1 MHPNP
6 GRAPASRGKSNS
18 FSVAPWW
25 LLGSHRPD
33 RGVADYTYT
42 WTVTV
47 TVCVIEP
54 DVALIV
60 IVYVPGVVRIV
71 VATVRVDMPVP
82 PAVRVTD
89 VGLRLAVGY
98 TTQRPEQEIDVL
110 KPIIPANPFKLVSV
124 IVDVPDD
131 PIWMLKDAGVA
142 LMLKSGGGGGGG
154 EGVTEASFD
163 RGPSPAAFTA
173 ETW

>member
-1 MHPNP
+1 M
-6 GRAPASRGKSNS
+6 
-18 FSVAPWW
+18 
-25 LLGSHRPD
+25 
-33 RGVADYTYT
+33 
-42 WTVTV
+42 
-47 TVCVIEP
+47 
-54 DVALIV
+54 IV

-154 EGVTEASFD
+154 EGVAEASFD
-163 RGPSPAAFTA
+163 RGPSPAPFTA